1 MKKWNIILTILLFI
15 LGALC
20 YIFFEA
26 KPITILE
33 DALANKLLCGFIAR
47 TGIGLLFIW
56 LLYQSRG
63 RRLLLFDYSFPRA
76 LVWALPCFM
85 VAFVNFPYSALI
97 NGTASITRV
106 DLMGLYILYVFGI
119 SLIEELVFRGTILIL
134 IADLLTNK
142 RHKPLL
148 TVLFSALVFA
158 LFHLTNIFVGADI
171 GYTLLQCVYT
181 FLIGA
186 MLSMVM
192 LKSHNVWLCILIHT
206 IFDFGGLIIFNIG
219 VGDPW
224 DLTFWILTIVSGLLC
239 AGHVIFSLIKLEKD
253 YVSR

>member
-1 MKKWNIILTILLFI
+1 MKKPYLVVTILLSI
-15 LGALC
+15 LAILC
-20 YIFFEA
+20 FAFFEV
-26 KPITILE
+26 IHTVILE
-33 DALANKLLCGFIAR
+33 DPLANKFLCGFISR
-47 TGIGLLFIW
+47 FGLSLLMGWVLFIFG
-56 LLYQSRG
+56 G
-63 RRLLLFDYSFPRA
+63 RSFILCNKGS
-76 LVWALPCFM
+76 LVGMLWALPCFM

-253 YVSR
+253 YASR